1 LTLVISLGRT
11 NALDECIEAWSA
23 FKFKGSHVSNV
34 RLIKLL
40 KMEIPL
46 SQNTIDAFASHESFI
61 SAGEKWL
68 IRNDPKG
75 ILEMEHLDRIS
86 EAVRIDVEEAIK
98 HMSFSRQDAILEELY
113 EMSTE
118 ELHDACV

>member
-1 LTLVISLGRT
+1 LTLVLFLGRT
-11 NALDECIEAWSA
+11 NALDECIDAWFA
-23 FKFKGSHVSNV
+23 FKFKGFHMSNV

-46 SQNTIDAFASHESFI
+46 SQNTIEAFASHESFV

-75 ILEMEHLDRIS
+75 TLEMEHLDRIS
-86 EAVRIDVEEAIK
+86 KAVRIDVEEAIK

-113 EMSTE
+113 VMSTE

>member
-1 LTLVISLGRT
+1 M
-11 NALDECIEAWSA
+11 
-23 FKFKGSHVSNV
+23 SNV

-46 SQNTIDAFASHESFI
+46 SQNTIEAFASHENFV

-75 ILEMEHLDRIS
+75 TLEMEHLDRIS
-86 EAVRIDVEEAIK
+86 KAVRIDVEEAIK

-113 EMSTE
+113 VMSTE

>member
-1 LTLVISLGRT
+1 M
-11 NALDECIEAWSA
+11 
-23 FKFKGSHVSNV
+23 SNI

-61 SAGEKWL
+61 SAGEKYL

-75 ILEMEHLDRIS
+75 TLEMEHLDRIS

-113 EMSTE
+113 MMTTE